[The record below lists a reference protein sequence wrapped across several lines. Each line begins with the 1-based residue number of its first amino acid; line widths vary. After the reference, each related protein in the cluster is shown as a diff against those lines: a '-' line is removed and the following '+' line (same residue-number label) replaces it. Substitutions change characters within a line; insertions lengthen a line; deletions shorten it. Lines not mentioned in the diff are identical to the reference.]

1 MPRLSSER
9 PRLLRTVGSTASV
22 NGVLSPTHEVLVS
35 RRQLILMPALI
46 AGLALPAAPALA
58 GEDPGATPKLHVVSD
73 CVSHSRAKVVVRGD
87 DIDSVAFYISG
98 HLRKRVTDANSN
110 GNFVLSMRCR
120 WLGVGAHTAR
130 AVVNRSGVKSTL
142 RFSLTRVA
150 RTSPRFTG

>member
-1 MPRLSSER
+1 M
-9 PRLLRTVGSTASV
+9 AS
-22 NGVLSPTHEVLVS
+22 LSPTHEVLVS
-35 RRQLILMPALI
+35 RRQLLLVPALI
-46 AGLALPAAPALA
+46 AGLAMPAAPALA
-58 GEDPGATPKLHVVSD
+58 GEDPGGAPAPKLHVVSD
-73 CVSHSRAKVVVRGD
+73 CVSHSRAKVVVSGD
-87 DIDSVAFYISG
+87 DIDSVAFFISG
-98 HLRKRVTDANSN
+98 HLRKRATDANSN